1 MDRSTTA
8 AEKYGA
14 AAADER
20 RANVRETALSTRILA
35 DQVDQLYR
43 QMPLALGV
51 TIALAG
57 VVVYELYEPRVQQL
71 VQFWGFTTLV
81 VVLCCAAVAYAYLS
95 DPAAG
100 EQPEKWLRWF
110 AIGAMAMGANWGFA
124 GAVFFPGHT
133 DEQQVFLAFV
143 LAGVVAS
150 GLPVLSAVWWVYAL
164 FASGV
169 TIAFDVV
176 LLRFGTKLFTEL
188 GLMVPAFLAVNVLIA
203 YRLNQVF
210 ISGYQLRQ
218 SYRKL
223 TDDYSLLNQ
232 QIEQQLEELLQARR
246 EVEASGRKL
255 ALFAERAP
263 IAVLEVDPKATIL
276 EMNPAAENL
285 FGYAA
290 AELIGRSAVHTL
302 FPPASAQLN
311 DTSWAA
317 FVSGARPITAP
328 QVACIRRDSIEI
340 ICEFTLTPLVNDAGD
355 LISVIAQVR
364 DITQQLE
371 VERLKKEFTSTLSH
385 ELRTPLTSI
394 IGSLQLINAGVLGE
408 VEKDIAELTSVA
420 ERNAQRLLDLINEV
434 LDMEKIESG
443 KLALYPETVMLEELV
458 RESLALN
465 RGFAERFKVRLDAR
479 GLLPRVPVYADRK
492 RLLQVLANLIS
503 NAAKFSPEGETVEIF
518 MTRSDTVVRVGVGD
532 RGPGI
537 PESFRSRIFGRFAQ
551 AESALTRQKGGTGL
565 GLAIC
570 KRLIEI
576 MEGRIGFED
585 REGGGTV
592 FYFELPVQG
601 EAAQS
606 AA

>member
-1 MDRSTTA
+1 MDRSVSA
-8 AEKYGA
+8 ADKYA
-14 AAADER
+14 AATTPER
-20 RANVRETALSTRILA
+20 RAGVPEAVDPSQILA
-35 DQVDQLYR
+35 DQVNQLYR
-43 QMPLALGV
+43 QMPLALAV

-57 VVVYELYEPRVQQL
+57 VVVYELYGPRVQQL
-71 VQFWGFTTLV
+71 VQFWAATTLV
-81 VVLCCAAVAYAYLS
+81 VVLSCAAVAYAYLS
-95 DPAAG
+95 DPDSG
-100 EQPEKWLRWF
+100 KEPEKWLRWF
-110 AIGAMAMGANWGFA
+110 AIGALAMGANWGFA

-164 FASGV
+164 FAAGV

-188 GLMVPAFLAVNVLIA
+188 GLMVPLFLAINVMIA

-210 ISGYQLRQ
+210 VSGYQLRQ

-232 QIEQQLEELLQARR
+232 QIEQQLEDLLQAQR

-263 IAVLEVDPKATIL
+263 IAVLEVDPKGTIL

-285 FGYAA
+285 FGYAT
-290 AELIGRSAVHTL
+290 AELVGRNAIHTL
-302 FPPASAQLN
+302 FPPAGLEMN
-311 DTSWAA
+311 ETSWSQ
-317 FVSGARPITAP
+317 FVSGGKPITEP
-328 QVACIRRDSIEI
+328 QVACIRRDGIEI
-340 ICEFTLTPLVNDAGD
+340 ICEFTLTPLVNDVGD

-364 DITQQLE
+364 DVTQQLE
-371 VERLKKEFTSTLSH
+371 AERLKKEFTSTLSH

-394 IGSLQLINAGVLGE
+394 IGSLQLVNAGILGE

-434 LDMEKIESG
+434 LDIEKIEAG
-443 KLALYPETVMLEELV
+443 KLTLFPETIMLEELV

-465 RGFAERFKVRLDAR
+465 KGFAERFKVRLNAC
-479 GLLPRVPVYADRK
+479 GALPGVQVYADRK
-492 RLLQVLANLIS
+492 RLLQVLTNLIS
-503 NAAKFSPEGETVEIF
+503 NAAKFSPEGEIVEIS
-518 MTRSDTVVRVGVGD
+518 MTHSDAVVRVGVGD

-537 PESFRSRIFGRFAQ
+537 PESFRNRIFGRFAQ
-551 AESALTRQKGGTGL
+551 ADSALTRQKGGTGL

-576 MEGRIGFED
+576 MDGRIGFED

-592 FYFELPVQG
+592 FYFELPVLSG
-601 EAAQS
+601 TAQTVS
-606 AA
+606 